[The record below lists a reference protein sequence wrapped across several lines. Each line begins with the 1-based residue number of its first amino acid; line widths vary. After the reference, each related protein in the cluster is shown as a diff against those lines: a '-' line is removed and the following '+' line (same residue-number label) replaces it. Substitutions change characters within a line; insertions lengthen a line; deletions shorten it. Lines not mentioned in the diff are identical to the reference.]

1 MIHSRSWS
9 VQCLVTAAAVF
20 PLLGLLIAAGHGHDR
35 FQVDDGDCTACH
47 LQQAKWLR
55 EVGPPKL
62 APDSASEARAVAACE
77 RLALDRR
84 YLLEPLR
91 GPPTLA

>member
-1 MIHSRSWS
+1 MIHSRTWF
-9 VQCLVTAAAVF
+9 VQYLVTAAAMV
-20 PLLGLLIAAGHGHDR
+20 PLLGLLFAAGHGHDR

-47 LQQAKWLR
+47 LQQAKWMP
-55 EVGPPKL
+55 EVGIPKL
-62 APDSASEARAVAACE
+62 ALDSASEATGVAACE
-77 RLALDRR
+77 RIALDRR